1 MLIEPQVLNRKQRN
15 WGFLTGLL
23 LCFIPLIIIESW
35 VLKRTGD
42 VFMYPVDDVFIH
54 LELAH
59 NLAKS
64 GTWGINP
71 DVFSPASSSILY
83 TLLLGFF
90 SLLSDSIL
98 WPFVINAV
106 AAICLLFVF
115 SSWLARQNISLTRHL
130 LIVAAVV
137 LLTPL
142 PVVVLSGMEH
152 TLQCL
157 FSFLFLVHFT
167 EWLGVEKPGEL
178 GRKIPWKLLL
188 LGILVTATRY
198 EGIFLIAMA
207 CAGLLYYRKWFPSI
221 LLGLISSL
229 PVLLFGLISVLKG
242 SYFFPNSVLIKSDEV
257 PLFGGGPGHFVQTLL
272 VEKLTLMKPGITA
285 LATQRLLLILPL
297 SYLFFR
303 RTLQGKKSLS
313 LQLILLTGTTLLHL
327 ALASTGK
334 FYRYEA
340 YLIFCSMGAV
350 GLTLALSFGSLKSSR
365 PIVIPVLASLLFFFL
380 ILPLVLRSSA
390 AFSKAGQASINI
402 FEQQY
407 QMGKFLQKYYPNAPV
422 AANDIGA
429 VSYFT
434 KGTVVDL
441 WGLGSNE
448 IARSRK
454 EGSWTPAF
462 MDSFSKENRVR
473 LAIIYDS
480 WFNNG
485 LQPYWK
491 KVATWQVPDNV
502 VLGDDTVSFYAVDSS
517 GSEEIRRNLVEFEK
531 QLPVAVKVRYY

>member
-1 MLIEPQVLNRKQRN
+1 MIIEPPDLNRKQRN

-23 LCFIPLIIIESW
+23 LCFIPLIIIEWW
-35 VLKRTGD
+35 VLKRTGG

-54 LELAH
+54 LELAL

-71 DVFSPASSSILY
+71 GEFSPASSSIFY

-90 SLLSDSIL
+90 SFLSDSIL
-98 WPFVINAV
+98 WPFIINVV

-115 SSWLARQNISLTRHL
+115 SNWLARQNISLTRHL

-142 PVVVLSGMEH
+142 PVLVLSGMEH

-167 EWLGVEKPGEL
+167 EWLSVQKSNEPVGN
-178 GRKIPWKLLL
+178 IPWKVLLF
-188 LGILVTATRY
+188 GILVTATRY
-198 EGIFLIAMA
+198 EGIFLVAMA
-207 CAGLLYYRKWFPSI
+207 CASLLYYRKWYQSI
-221 LLGLISSL
+221 LLGLISAL

-257 PLFGGGPGHFVQTLL
+257 PLFGGGPGHLVQTLL

-297 SYLFFR
+297 SYLLFR
-303 RTLQGKKSLS
+303 QTLQGKKPLA
-313 LQLILLTGTTLLHL
+313 LQLLLLTGTTLLHL

-350 GLTLALSFGSLKSSR
+350 GLTLAISLGSLKSFR
-365 PIVIPVLASLLFFFL
+365 PKVITVLASLLFFFL
-380 ILPLVLRSSA
+380 LFPLALRSSA
-390 AFSKAGQASINI
+390 AFSKAGQACINI

-407 QMGKFLQKYYPNAPV
+407 QMGKFLQNYYHNSPV

-429 VSYFT
+429 VSYYT
-434 KGTVVDL
+434 KGTIIDL

-454 EGSWTPAF
+454 DGSWTPAF
-462 MDSFSKENRVR
+462 LDSFSKKNNVG

-502 VLGDDTVSFYAVDSS
+502 VLGDETVSFYAVDST
-517 GSEEIRRNLVEFEK
+517 GSEEIRRNLMDFQK

>member
-1 MLIEPQVLNRKQRN
+1 MIIEPPVLNRKQRN

-35 VLKRTGD
+35 VLKRTGG

-54 LELAH
+54 LELAN
-59 NLAKS
+59 NLAGS

-71 DVFSPASSSILY
+71 GVFSPASSSILY
-83 TLLLGFF
+83 SLLLGFF
-90 SLLSDSIL
+90 SLLSDSVL
-98 WPFVINAV
+98 WPFIINAL

-115 SSWLARQNISLTRHL
+115 SHWLARQNISLARHL
-130 LIVAAVV
+130 MIVSTVV

-167 EWLGVEKPGEL
+167 EWLRVQKPEGPV
-178 GRKIPWKLLL
+178 GKIPWKVLL

-198 EGIFLIAMA
+198 EGIFLIAIA
-207 CAGLLYYRKWFPSI
+207 CASLLYYRKWYQSI
-221 LLGLISSL
+221 SLGLISSL
-229 PVLLFGLISVLKG
+229 PVLFFGLISVLKG

-285 LATQRLLLILPL
+285 LATQRLLLILPVI
-297 SYLFFR
+297 YLLFR
-303 RTLQGKKSLS
+303 KTLQGKNSLA

-340 YLIFCSMGAV
+340 YLIFCSIGAV
-350 GLTLALSFGSLKSSR
+350 GLTLALSTGSLKSFR
-365 PIVIPVLASLLFFFL
+365 PGVVTVLASILFFFL
-380 ILPLVLRSSA
+380 LFPIVLRSSA
-390 AFSKAGQASINI
+390 AFSKAGQASVNI

-407 QMGKFLQKYYPNAPV
+407 QMGKFLQKYYPDEPI

-434 KGTVVDL
+434 KGIVVDL

-448 IARSRK
+448 IARRRK
-454 EGSWTPAF
+454 EGLWAPVF
-462 MDSFSKENRVR
+462 LDSFSKENNVK
-473 LAIIYDS
+473 LAVIYDS

-491 KVATWQVPDNV
+491 KIATWQVPDNV
-502 VLGDDTVSFYAVDSS
+502 VLGDDTVSFYAVDST
-517 GSEEIRRNLVEFEK
+517 GSEEIRRNLVDFEK